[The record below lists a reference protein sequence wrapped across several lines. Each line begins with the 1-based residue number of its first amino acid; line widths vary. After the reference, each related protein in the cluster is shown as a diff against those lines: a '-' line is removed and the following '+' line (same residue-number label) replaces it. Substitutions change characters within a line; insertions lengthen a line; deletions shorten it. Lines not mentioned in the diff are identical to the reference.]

1 VITLWGLNKKRLGDI
16 LLDAGLI
23 NNDQLSEVLAEQK
36 ISGKKIGEI
45 LIEKGYVTKKKITE
59 ALEQQLGIPYV
70 NLVQNVPEA
79 DVIRLVPENI
89 ARRHEII
96 PVKLENNVLTVAAAD
111 PLNITAF
118 DDVRI
123 FTGYEIQPAIADS
136 DAIENLLSRFYSTQ
150 KAAQAVEEF
159 SKANELF
166 ARDMYNLRAR
176 MDELGNL
183 NDSPAVRLINILF
196 DQAIQNG
203 ASDIHIEPQGKYL
216 RVRFRIDGQLQDIM
230 RSDMDILPS
239 LISRIKVMAGM
250 NIAEK
255 RLPQDGRISYK
266 IGQDEVDLRISVL
279 PTMHGEK
286 AVVRLIGKNTFN
298 IPKDQLGFL
307 PENLA
312 ALESMLKSPHGIILV
327 TGPTGSG
334 KTTTLYTAVKELNK
348 PEINIVTVED
358 PVESIIEGITQV
370 QVNPKAGLD
379 FATSLRSI
387 LRQDPDIIL
396 IGEIRDSETAEI
408 AVRSAITG
416 HLVLSTIH
424 TNDAAS
430 SVIRLVDMGIQP
442 FLVSTSLVGVI
453 AQRLVRRICQN
464 CRIEYEPDESEIEA
478 FGGKVDKGVKFYR
491 GTGCEVCRG
500 TGYRGR
506 IAIHEVMKVDPE
518 LRDAI
523 YRGASSDVI
532 KEIAIKNGMITLH
545 ENCRRIVFSGI
556 TTVEEMV
563 RAVYLQE

>member
-1 VITLWGLNKKRLGDI
+1 VIALWGLNKKRLGDI

-370 QVNPKAGLD
+370 QEN
-379 FATSLRSI
+379 
-387 LRQDPDIIL
+387 
-396 IGEIRDSETAEI
+396 
-408 AVRSAITG
+408 
-416 HLVLSTIH
+416 
-424 TNDAAS
+424 
-430 SVIRLVDMGIQP
+430 
-442 FLVSTSLVGVI
+442 FL
-453 AQRLVRRICQN
+453 
-464 CRIEYEPDESEIEA
+464 
-478 FGGKVDKGVKFYR
+478 
-491 GTGCEVCRG
+491 
-500 TGYRGR
+500 
-506 IAIHEVMKVDPE
+506 
-518 LRDAI
+518 
-523 YRGASSDVI
+523 
-532 KEIAIKNGMITLH
+532 
-545 ENCRRIVFSGI
+545 
-556 TTVEEMV
+556 
-563 RAVYLQE
+563 